1 MIHLYTG
8 DSAELE
14 ELKTGWWLLKHHQKN
29 SCTLLRFYPTREAG
43 EAALA
48 YLAANGT
55 LPPFP
60 EDSDDSQP
68 HRIIRAH
75 AAGPV
80 SRKR

>member
-14 ELKTGWWLLKHHQKN
+14 ECKPGWWLLKHHQKN

-60 EDSDDSQP
+60 EDTPEASAVP
-68 HRIIRAH
+68 F
-75 AAGPV
+75 
-80 SRKR
+80 

>member
-14 ELKTGWWLLKHHQKN
+14 EIKTGWWLLKHHQKN

-48 YLAANGT
+48 YLTTNGT

-60 EDSDDSQP
+60 DDDPEDDIP
-68 HRIIRAH
+68 Y
-75 AAGPV
+75 
-80 SRKR
+80 

>member
-1 MIHLYTG
+1 MIQLYTG
-8 DSAELE
+8 DSAELVQT
-14 ELKTGWWLLKHHQKN
+14 KAGIWVLKHHQKN
-29 SCTLLRFYPTREAG
+29 SYTLLRFCQSKEEAD
-43 EAALA
+43 AVLA
-48 YLAANGT
+48 YLVANGV

-60 EDSDDSQP
+60 EDSADSQP

>member
-48 YLAANGT
+48 YLEANGT
-55 LPPFP
+55 LPPHP
-60 EDSDDSQP
+60 EDAPEDDIP
-68 HRIIRAH
+68 Y
-75 AAGPV
+75 
-80 SRKR
+80 